1 MKKSAEKGFTLAEL
15 LIALGILGVIAAF
28 TIPKVLQATGSAQNS
43 AAARDAVSTLE
54 QVWYNA
60 KLQSQLTN
68 NASLYANT
76 VANALS
82 NGALNA
88 LDNAATDPGL
98 AATDPYG
105 AIAHPCEG
113 GPFIGWVQFHNGTVI
128 SGLAHANT
136 NVPAGGIA
144 NGMAAGSNTALCIDT
159 NGSAGPN
166 AAGTDIFYGTFNPSG
181 NFDAGGNFNSV
192 NAVTNKNFYWGQ
204 AAAAAANN
212 YAVYATGAAA
222 NGAPAFSP
230 NAGAGRLMQ

>member
-28 TIPKVLQATGSAQNS
+28 TIPKVLQATGQSQNS

-68 NASLYANT
+68 GVSLYANT
-76 VANALS
+76 VGNPNANGAINAL
-82 NGALNA
+82 AQ
-88 LDNAATDPGL
+88 AATDPGA

-113 GPFIGWVQFHNGTVI
+113 AAFIGWVQFHNGTII
-128 SGLAHANT
+128 SGLAHANS

-144 NGMAAGSNTALCIDT
+144 NNMAAGSNTALCIDA
-159 NGSAGPN
+159 NGAAGPN
-166 AAGTDIFYGTFNPSG
+166 VAGTDIFYGTFNPSG
-181 NFDAGGNFNSV
+181 NFDAGGVFNSV
-192 NAVTNKNFYWGQ
+192 NAITNKNFFWGT
-204 AAAAAANN
+204 NTN
-212 YAVYATGAAA
+212 GFAVYGTGAAA
-222 NGAPAFSP
+222 NGAPAFGA